1 MRILKDLLTKL
12 FKDKNVNEPWLS
24 YYSREDR
31 SIKFTNKTI
40 YEYLKDCV
48 GQDTDY
54 IALNYFNTR
63 MSYNEFFE
71 KIE

>member
-48 GQDTDY
+48 GQGTDY

-71 KIE
+71 